1 MADNQDVSS
10 RQGCAGQSIVCFLGK
25 KAPIGSHYQLPWCK
39 YSHWGQLPATIV
51 MSVSRLGKI
60 NILLALR
67 MVRARRHQLA
77 TSPAPEWCPLFTV
90 DSQVCSRRAGM
101 QAHRDIKWINW
112 KLIIIFHVRAR
123 SVVSDSWRPH
133 GLWPA
138 RPLCPWNL
146 PGKKTRMRCHFLLQ
160 GLFPTQGLNLCL
172 LSLLH

>member
-77 TSPAPEWCPLFTV
+77 TSPAPE
-90 DSQVCSRRAGM
+90 
-101 QAHRDIKWINW
+101 
-112 KLIIIFHVRAR
+112 
-123 SVVSDSWRPH
+123 
-133 GLWPA
+133 
-138 RPLCPWNL
+138 
-146 PGKKTRMRCHFLLQ
+146 
-160 GLFPTQGLNLCL
+160 
-172 LSLLH
+172 